1 MFSLPTIRVNN
12 VIINVIVRVNEIFDV
27 FIKVICKNFTLK
39 LFNTFSECAAL
50 KEKYQRMKLIGPLIA
65 CDKQGYYEKKQC
77 IGSVCHC
84 VNKAGEKIQTET
96 FPVSDFKNYNC

>member
-39 LFNTFSECAAL
+39 LFNTFSECAIA
-50 KEKYQRMKLIGPLIA
+50 KETYQRTKLVGQLFV
-65 CDKQGYYEKKQC
+65 CDEQGSYKKMQC
-77 IGSVCHC
+77 TGSECYC
-84 VNKAGEKIQTET
+84 VNEAGEKLHTGS
-96 FPVSDFKNYNC
+96 FHVSESENYNC